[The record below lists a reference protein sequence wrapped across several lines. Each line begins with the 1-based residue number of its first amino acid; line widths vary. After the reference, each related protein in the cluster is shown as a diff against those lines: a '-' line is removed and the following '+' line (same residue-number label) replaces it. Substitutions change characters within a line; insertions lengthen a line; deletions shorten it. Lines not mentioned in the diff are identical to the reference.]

1 MIIDENVVK
10 VNTLL
15 SDSTYNSLL
24 TALVESSDD
33 AIISKTPDGIITTW
47 NVAAERMFGYSA
59 KEILGKP
66 ISILVPKDSQ
76 EEFSLILE
84 KIKKDQRIEHF
95 ETKRLNKDGKILN
108 VSVTLSPIKN
118 KEGKIIGI
126 SKIVRN
132 ITERKQSEQERI
144 KLALIVE
151 SSEDAI
157 LGMNL
162 DGIIDSWNSGAVKM
176 FGYKENEIIGKSVQ
190 LIYPSER
197 TEELPG
203 IIQKLRAGARI
214 EHFETERKR
223 KDESIIDV
231 SLSISPI
238 KNEKGSIVGIA
249 KIIRDIS
256 GQKRT
261 SAYARSL
268 IEASLDPL
276 VTISLEGKIT
286 DVNDAT
292 VKVTGVTRDKLI
304 GTDFSNYFTEPD
316 NARDG
321 YERVFNKGFVT
332 DYPLSIRHASGQIT
346 DVLYNAS
353 VYKDDKGN
361 VLGVFAAAR
370 DVTET
375 KKVSQ
380 YARSLIEASLDPLVT
395 ISPEGKITDVND
407 ATVKVTGVTRDK
419 LIGTDFSNYFT
430 EPDDARDGY
439 ERVFKEG
446 FVTDYPL
453 SIRHASGQITDV
465 LYNASVYKD
474 DKGKVLGVFAAARDV
489 TETKKVSQYARSLI
503 EASLDPL
510 VTISPDGKITD
521 VNEATVKVTGVDRMK
536 LIGSDFSNYF
546 TEPEEAR
553 DGYER
558 VFKEGFVTDYPL
570 SIKHLSG
577 QIIDVLYNASG
588 YKDDK
593 GKVLGVFAAAR
604 DITERKN
611 VEKQLHTTFAYSR
624 SLIEASLD
632 PLVTISPDG
641 KITDVNEATV
651 KVTGVAREWLIGTDF
666 SNYFT
671 EPSRA
676 RQGYRLAFK
685 EGIVK
690 DYPLTIHHSSGT
702 TIDVLYNAS
711 VYKNDKGKVLGV
723 FAAARDVTETKKVSQ
738 YARSLIEA
746 SLDPLVTISPEGKI
760 TDVNDA
766 TVKVTGVTRD
776 KLIGTD
782 FSNYFTEPDDARD
795 GYERVFKEGFV
806 TDYPLSIRH

>member
-276 VTISLEGKIT
+276 VTISAEGKIT

-370 DVTET
+370 DATQVKQKDEFSTMIGHELKTPLVPILGYSELLLSGDMGKLTET
-375 KKVSQ
+375 QNNSVKTIFDNATRLLRLIQDILDVRKTELGKLNLDIRDVNAKEIIAQCLTAFKTTSQ
-380 YARSLIEASLDPLVT
+380 SKEITLVDNSQDIPLQCDFERIIQVINNLLSNAFKFT
-395 ISPEGKITDVND
+395 PQKYGKIEVGAKIDNDSVIFSVKDNGIGIPKDKQVN
-407 ATVKVTGVTRDK
+407 
-419 LIGTDFSNYFT
+419 L
-430 EPDDARDGY
+430 
-439 ERVFKEG
+439 FKK
-446 FVTDYPL
+446 FYQVDT
-453 SIRHASGQITDV
+453 SIKRSALGSGLGLAICRGIIE
-465 LYNASVYKD
+465 SH
-474 DKGKVLGVFAAARDV
+474 KGKIWL
-489 TETKKVSQYARSLI
+489 ES
-503 EASLDPL
+503 EAEKG
-510 VTISPDGKITD
+510 TI
-521 VNEATVKVTGVDRMK
+521 VY
-536 LIGSDFSNYF
+536 FSI
-546 TEPEEAR
+546 
-553 DGYER
+553 
-558 VFKEGFVTDYPL
+558 
-570 SIKHLSG
+570 S
-577 QIIDVLYNASG
+577 
-588 YKDDK
+588 
-593 GKVLGVFAAAR
+593 
-604 DITERKN
+604 RKM
-611 VEKQLHTTFAYSR
+611 T
-624 SLIEASLD
+624 
-632 PLVTISPDG
+632 
-641 KITDVNEATV
+641 
-651 KVTGVAREWLIGTDF
+651 
-666 SNYFT
+666 
-671 EPSRA
+671 
-676 RQGYRLAFK
+676 
-685 EGIVK
+685 
-690 DYPLTIHHSSGT
+690 
-702 TIDVLYNAS
+702 
-711 VYKNDKGKVLGV
+711 
-723 FAAARDVTETKKVSQ
+723 
-738 YARSLIEA
+738 
-746 SLDPLVTISPEGKI
+746 
-760 TDVNDA
+760 
-766 TVKVTGVTRD
+766 
-776 KLIGTD
+776 
-782 FSNYFTEPDDARD
+782 
-795 GYERVFKEGFV
+795 
-806 TDYPLSIRH
+806 

>member
-1 MIIDENVVK
+1 MIINENVVK

-33 AIISKTPDGIITTW
+33 AIIIITPVVILTSW

-95 ETKRLNKDGKILN
+95 ETKRLNKDGRVLN

-118 KEGKIIGI
+118 KEGKIICI

-144 KLALIVE
+144 KLASIVE

-238 KNEKGSIVGIA
+238 KNEKGIIVGIA

-370 DVTET
+370 DATQVKQKDEFSTMIGHELKTPLVPILGYSELLLSGDMGKLTET
-375 KKVSQ
+375 QNNSVKTIFDNATRLLRLIQDMLDVRKTELGKLNLDIRDVNAKEIIAQCLTAFKTTSQ
-380 YARSLIEASLDPLVT
+380 SKEITLVDNSQDIPLQCDFERIIQVINNLLSNAFKFT
-395 ISPEGKITDVND
+395 PQKYGKIEVGAKIDND
-407 ATVKVTGVTRDK
+407 SVIFSVKDNG
-419 LIGTDFSNYFT
+419 IGIPKEKQANL
-430 EPDDARDGY
+430 
-439 ERVFKEG
+439 FKK
-446 FVTDYPL
+446 FYQVDT
-453 SIRHASGQITDV
+453 SIKRSALGSGLGLAICRGIIE
-465 LYNASVYKD
+465 SH
-474 DKGKVLGVFAAARDV
+474 KGKIWL
-489 TETKKVSQYARSLI
+489 ES
-503 EASLDPL
+503 EAEKG
-510 VTISPDGKITD
+510 TI
-521 VNEATVKVTGVDRMK
+521 VY
-536 LIGSDFSNYF
+536 FSI
-546 TEPEEAR
+546 
-553 DGYER
+553 
-558 VFKEGFVTDYPL
+558 L
-570 SIKHLSG
+570 
-577 QIIDVLYNASG
+577 
-588 YKDDK
+588 
-593 GKVLGVFAAAR
+593 
-604 DITERKN
+604 RKM
-611 VEKQLHTTFAYSR
+611 T
-624 SLIEASLD
+624 
-632 PLVTISPDG
+632 
-641 KITDVNEATV
+641 
-651 KVTGVAREWLIGTDF
+651 
-666 SNYFT
+666 
-671 EPSRA
+671 
-676 RQGYRLAFK
+676 
-685 EGIVK
+685 
-690 DYPLTIHHSSGT
+690 
-702 TIDVLYNAS
+702 
-711 VYKNDKGKVLGV
+711 
-723 FAAARDVTETKKVSQ
+723 
-738 YARSLIEA
+738 
-746 SLDPLVTISPEGKI
+746 
-760 TDVNDA
+760 
-766 TVKVTGVTRD
+766 
-776 KLIGTD
+776 
-782 FSNYFTEPDDARD
+782 
-795 GYERVFKEGFV
+795 
-806 TDYPLSIRH
+806 

>member
-33 AIISKTPDGIITTW
+33 AIISKTPDGIITSW

-144 KLALIVE
+144 KLASIVE

-203 IIQKLRAGARI
+203 IIQKLRSGARI

-292 VKVTGVTRDKLI
+292 VKVTGITRDKLI

-316 NARDG
+316 DARDG
-321 YERVFNKGFVT
+321 YELVFKEGFVT

-370 DVTET
+370 DATQVKQKDEFSAMVGHELKTPLVPILGYSELLLSGDMGKLTET
-375 KKVSQ
+375 QNNSVKTIFDNATRLLRLIQDILDVRKTELGKLNLDIHDVNAKEIIAQCLTAFKTTSQ
-380 YARSLIEASLDPLVT
+380 SKGITLVDNSQDIPLQCDFERIIQVINNLLSNAYKFT
-395 ISPEGKITDVND
+395 PQKNGKIEVGAKIDND
-407 ATVKVTGVTRDK
+407 SVIFSVKDNG
-419 LIGTDFSNYFT
+419 IGIPKEKQANL
-430 EPDDARDGY
+430 
-439 ERVFKEG
+439 FKK
-446 FVTDYPL
+446 FYQVDT
-453 SIRHASGQITDV
+453 SIKRSALGSGLGLAICRGIIE
-465 LYNASVYKD
+465 SH
-474 DKGKVLGVFAAARDV
+474 KGKIWL
-489 TETKKVSQYARSLI
+489 ES
-503 EASLDPL
+503 E
-510 VTISPDGKITD
+510 
-521 VNEATVKVTGVDRMK
+521 
-536 LIGSDFSNYF
+536 
-546 TEPEEAR
+546 
-553 DGYER
+553 
-558 VFKEGFVTDYPL
+558 
-570 SIKHLSG
+570 
-577 QIIDVLYNASG
+577 
-588 YKDDK
+588 
-593 GKVLGVFAAAR
+593 
-604 DITERKN
+604 
-611 VEKQLHTTFAYSR
+611 VEKGTIVYFSISR
-624 SLIEASLD
+624 KM
-632 PLVTISPDG
+632 T
-641 KITDVNEATV
+641 
-651 KVTGVAREWLIGTDF
+651 
-666 SNYFT
+666 
-671 EPSRA
+671 
-676 RQGYRLAFK
+676 
-685 EGIVK
+685 
-690 DYPLTIHHSSGT
+690 
-702 TIDVLYNAS
+702 
-711 VYKNDKGKVLGV
+711 
-723 FAAARDVTETKKVSQ
+723 
-738 YARSLIEA
+738 
-746 SLDPLVTISPEGKI
+746 
-760 TDVNDA
+760 
-766 TVKVTGVTRD
+766 
-776 KLIGTD
+776 
-782 FSNYFTEPDDARD
+782 
-795 GYERVFKEGFV
+795 
-806 TDYPLSIRH
+806 

>member
-1 MIIDENVVK
+1 MIINENVVK

-238 KNEKGSIVGIA
+238 KNEKGIIVGIA

-304 GTDFSNYFTEPD
+304 GTDFSNYFTEPYD
-316 NARDG
+316 ARDG
-321 YERVFNKGFVT
+321 YELVFKEGFVT

-370 DVTET
+370 DATQVKQKDEFSAMVGHELKTPLVPILGYSELLLSGDMGKLTET
-375 KKVSQ
+375 QNNSVKTIFDNATRLLRLIQDILDVRKTELGKLNLDIRDVNAKEIIAQCLTAFKTTSQ
-380 YARSLIEASLDPLVT
+380 SKEITLVDNSQDIPLQCDFERIIQVINNLLSNAFKFT
-395 ISPEGKITDVND
+395 PQKYGKIEVGAKIDND
-407 ATVKVTGVTRDK
+407 SVIFSVKDNG
-419 LIGTDFSNYFT
+419 IGIPKEKQANL
-430 EPDDARDGY
+430 
-439 ERVFKEG
+439 FKK
-446 FVTDYPL
+446 FYQVDT
-453 SIRHASGQITDV
+453 SIKRSALGSGLGLAICRGIIE
-465 LYNASVYKD
+465 SH
-474 DKGKVLGVFAAARDV
+474 KGKIWL
-489 TETKKVSQYARSLI
+489 ES
-503 EASLDPL
+503 EAEKG
-510 VTISPDGKITD
+510 TI
-521 VNEATVKVTGVDRMK
+521 VY
-536 LIGSDFSNYF
+536 FSI
-546 TEPEEAR
+546 
-553 DGYER
+553 
-558 VFKEGFVTDYPL
+558 
-570 SIKHLSG
+570 S
-577 QIIDVLYNASG
+577 
-588 YKDDK
+588 
-593 GKVLGVFAAAR
+593 
-604 DITERKN
+604 RKM
-611 VEKQLHTTFAYSR
+611 T
-624 SLIEASLD
+624 
-632 PLVTISPDG
+632 
-641 KITDVNEATV
+641 
-651 KVTGVAREWLIGTDF
+651 
-666 SNYFT
+666 
-671 EPSRA
+671 
-676 RQGYRLAFK
+676 
-685 EGIVK
+685 
-690 DYPLTIHHSSGT
+690 
-702 TIDVLYNAS
+702 
-711 VYKNDKGKVLGV
+711 
-723 FAAARDVTETKKVSQ
+723 
-738 YARSLIEA
+738 
-746 SLDPLVTISPEGKI
+746 
-760 TDVNDA
+760 
-766 TVKVTGVTRD
+766 
-776 KLIGTD
+776 
-782 FSNYFTEPDDARD
+782 
-795 GYERVFKEGFV
+795 
-806 TDYPLSIRH
+806 

>member
-1 MIIDENVVK
+1 MIINENVVK

-144 KLALIVE
+144 KLASIVE

-197 TEELPG
+197 TEELPS
-203 IIQKLRAGARI
+203 IIQKLRSGARI

-238 KNEKGSIVGIA
+238 KNEKGIIVGIA

-370 DVTET
+370 DATQVKQKDEFSAMVGHELKTPLVPILGYSELLLSGDMGKLTET
-375 KKVSQ
+375 QNNSVKTIFDNATRLLRLIQDILDVRKTELGKLNLDIRDVNAKEIIAQCLTAFKTTSQ
-380 YARSLIEASLDPLVT
+380 SKEITLVDNSQDIPLQCDFERIIQVINNLLSNAFKFT
-395 ISPEGKITDVND
+395 PQKYGKIEVGAKIDND
-407 ATVKVTGVTRDK
+407 SVIFSVKDNG
-419 LIGTDFSNYFT
+419 IGIPKEKQANL
-430 EPDDARDGY
+430 
-439 ERVFKEG
+439 FKK
-446 FVTDYPL
+446 FYQVDT
-453 SIRHASGQITDV
+453 SIKRSALGSGLGLAICRGIIE
-465 LYNASVYKD
+465 SH
-474 DKGKVLGVFAAARDV
+474 KGKIWL
-489 TETKKVSQYARSLI
+489 ES
-503 EASLDPL
+503 EAEKG
-510 VTISPDGKITD
+510 TI
-521 VNEATVKVTGVDRMK
+521 VY
-536 LIGSDFSNYF
+536 FSI
-546 TEPEEAR
+546 
-553 DGYER
+553 
-558 VFKEGFVTDYPL
+558 L
-570 SIKHLSG
+570 
-577 QIIDVLYNASG
+577 
-588 YKDDK
+588 
-593 GKVLGVFAAAR
+593 
-604 DITERKN
+604 RKM
-611 VEKQLHTTFAYSR
+611 T
-624 SLIEASLD
+624 
-632 PLVTISPDG
+632 
-641 KITDVNEATV
+641 
-651 KVTGVAREWLIGTDF
+651 
-666 SNYFT
+666 
-671 EPSRA
+671 
-676 RQGYRLAFK
+676 
-685 EGIVK
+685 
-690 DYPLTIHHSSGT
+690 
-702 TIDVLYNAS
+702 
-711 VYKNDKGKVLGV
+711 
-723 FAAARDVTETKKVSQ
+723 
-738 YARSLIEA
+738 
-746 SLDPLVTISPEGKI
+746 
-760 TDVNDA
+760 
-766 TVKVTGVTRD
+766 
-776 KLIGTD
+776 
-782 FSNYFTEPDDARD
+782 
-795 GYERVFKEGFV
+795 
-806 TDYPLSIRH
+806 

>member
-1 MIIDENVVK
+1 MIINENVVK

-238 KNEKGSIVGIA
+238 KNEKGIIVGIA

-276 VTISLEGKIT
+276 VTISAEGKIT

-304 GTDFSNYFTEPD
+304 GTDFSNYFTKPD
-316 NARDG
+316 DARKG

-370 DVTET
+370 DATQVKQKDEFSAMVGHELKTPLVPILGYSELLLSGDMGKLTET
-375 KKVSQ
+375 QNNSVKTIFDNATRLLRLIQDILDVRKTELGKLNLDIRDVNAKEIIAQCLTAFKTTSQ
-380 YARSLIEASLDPLVT
+380 SKEITLVDNSQDIPLQCDFERIIQVINNLLSNAFKFT
-395 ISPEGKITDVND
+395 PQKYGKIEVGAKIDNDSVIFSVKDNGIGIPKDKQVN
-407 ATVKVTGVTRDK
+407 
-419 LIGTDFSNYFT
+419 L
-430 EPDDARDGY
+430 
-439 ERVFKEG
+439 FKK
-446 FVTDYPL
+446 FYQVDT
-453 SIRHASGQITDV
+453 SIKRSALGSGLGLAICRGIIE
-465 LYNASVYKD
+465 SH
-474 DKGKVLGVFAAARDV
+474 KGKIWL
-489 TETKKVSQYARSLI
+489 ES
-503 EASLDPL
+503 EAEKG
-510 VTISPDGKITD
+510 TI
-521 VNEATVKVTGVDRMK
+521 VY
-536 LIGSDFSNYF
+536 FSI
-546 TEPEEAR
+546 
-553 DGYER
+553 
-558 VFKEGFVTDYPL
+558 
-570 SIKHLSG
+570 S
-577 QIIDVLYNASG
+577 
-588 YKDDK
+588 
-593 GKVLGVFAAAR
+593 
-604 DITERKN
+604 RKM
-611 VEKQLHTTFAYSR
+611 T
-624 SLIEASLD
+624 
-632 PLVTISPDG
+632 
-641 KITDVNEATV
+641 
-651 KVTGVAREWLIGTDF
+651 
-666 SNYFT
+666 
-671 EPSRA
+671 
-676 RQGYRLAFK
+676 
-685 EGIVK
+685 
-690 DYPLTIHHSSGT
+690 
-702 TIDVLYNAS
+702 
-711 VYKNDKGKVLGV
+711 
-723 FAAARDVTETKKVSQ
+723 
-738 YARSLIEA
+738 
-746 SLDPLVTISPEGKI
+746 
-760 TDVNDA
+760 
-766 TVKVTGVTRD
+766 
-776 KLIGTD
+776 
-782 FSNYFTEPDDARD
+782 
-795 GYERVFKEGFV
+795 
-806 TDYPLSIRH
+806 

>member
-1 MIIDENVVK
+1 MIINENVVK

-95 ETKRLNKDGKILN
+95 ETKRLNKDGRVLN

-144 KLALIVE
+144 KLASIVE

-197 TEELPG
+197 TEELPS
-203 IIQKLRAGARI
+203 IIQKLRSGARI

-238 KNEKGSIVGIA
+238 KNEKGIIVGIA

-370 DVTET
+370 DATQVKQKDEFSTMIGHELKTPLVPILGYSELLLSGDMGKLTET
-375 KKVSQ
+375 QNNSVKTIFDNATRLLRLIQDILDVRKTELGKLNLDIRDVNAKEIIAQCLTAFKTTSQ
-380 YARSLIEASLDPLVT
+380 SKEITLVDNSQDIPLQCDFERIIQVINNLLSNAFKFT
-395 ISPEGKITDVND
+395 PQKYGKIEVGAKIDNDSVIFSVKDNGIGIPKDKQVN
-407 ATVKVTGVTRDK
+407 
-419 LIGTDFSNYFT
+419 L
-430 EPDDARDGY
+430 
-439 ERVFKEG
+439 FKK
-446 FVTDYPL
+446 FYQVDT
-453 SIRHASGQITDV
+453 SIKRSALGSGLGLAICRGIIE
-465 LYNASVYKD
+465 SH
-474 DKGKVLGVFAAARDV
+474 KGKIWL
-489 TETKKVSQYARSLI
+489 ES
-503 EASLDPL
+503 EAEKG
-510 VTISPDGKITD
+510 TI
-521 VNEATVKVTGVDRMK
+521 VY
-536 LIGSDFSNYF
+536 FSI
-546 TEPEEAR
+546 
-553 DGYER
+553 
-558 VFKEGFVTDYPL
+558 
-570 SIKHLSG
+570 S
-577 QIIDVLYNASG
+577 
-588 YKDDK
+588 
-593 GKVLGVFAAAR
+593 
-604 DITERKN
+604 RKM
-611 VEKQLHTTFAYSR
+611 T
-624 SLIEASLD
+624 
-632 PLVTISPDG
+632 
-641 KITDVNEATV
+641 
-651 KVTGVAREWLIGTDF
+651 
-666 SNYFT
+666 
-671 EPSRA
+671 
-676 RQGYRLAFK
+676 
-685 EGIVK
+685 
-690 DYPLTIHHSSGT
+690 
-702 TIDVLYNAS
+702 
-711 VYKNDKGKVLGV
+711 
-723 FAAARDVTETKKVSQ
+723 
-738 YARSLIEA
+738 
-746 SLDPLVTISPEGKI
+746 
-760 TDVNDA
+760 
-766 TVKVTGVTRD
+766 
-776 KLIGTD
+776 
-782 FSNYFTEPDDARD
+782 
-795 GYERVFKEGFV
+795 
-806 TDYPLSIRH
+806 

>member
-1 MIIDENVVK
+1 MIINENVVK

-33 AIISKTPDGIITTW
+33 AIIIITPVVILTSW

-118 KEGKIIGI
+118 KEAKIIGI

-197 TEELPG
+197 TEELPS
-203 IIQKLRAGARI
+203 IIQKLRSGARI

-238 KNEKGSIVGIA
+238 KNEKGIIVGIA

-353 VYKDDKGN
+353 VYKDDKGKITDVNDATVKVTGVTRDKLIGIDFSNYFTEPYDARDGYELVFKEGFVTDYPLSIIHASGQITDVLYNASVYKDNKGN
-361 VLGVFAAAR
+361 VLGVFAAARDVTRTKKAEEQLHATSAYARSLIEASLDPLVTISPEGKITDVNDATVKVTGVTREWLIGTDFSNYFTEQRRARDGYRLTFKEGSVKDYPLTIRHSSGKTTDVLYNASVYKDDKGNARGVFAAAR

-430 EPDDARDGY
+430 EQR
-439 ERVFKEG
+439 
-446 FVTDYPL
+446 
-453 SIRHASGQITDV
+453 
-465 LYNASVYKD
+465 
-474 DKGKVLGVFAAARDV
+474 
-489 TETKKVSQYARSLI
+489 
-503 EASLDPL
+503 
-510 VTISPDGKITD
+510 
-521 VNEATVKVTGVDRMK
+521 
-536 LIGSDFSNYF
+536 
-546 TEPEEAR
+546 
-553 DGYER
+553 
-558 VFKEGFVTDYPL
+558 
-570 SIKHLSG
+570 
-577 QIIDVLYNASG
+577 
-588 YKDDK
+588 
-593 GKVLGVFAAAR
+593 
-604 DITERKN
+604 
-611 VEKQLHTTFAYSR
+611 
-624 SLIEASLD
+624 
-632 PLVTISPDG
+632 
-641 KITDVNEATV
+641 
-651 KVTGVAREWLIGTDF
+651 
-666 SNYFT
+666 
-671 EPSRA
+671 
-676 RQGYRLAFK
+676 
-685 EGIVK
+685 
-690 DYPLTIHHSSGT
+690 
-702 TIDVLYNAS
+702 
-711 VYKNDKGKVLGV
+711 
-723 FAAARDVTETKKVSQ
+723 
-738 YARSLIEA
+738 
-746 SLDPLVTISPEGKI
+746 
-760 TDVNDA
+760 
-766 TVKVTGVTRD
+766 
-776 KLIGTD
+776 
-782 FSNYFTEPDDARD
+782 
-795 GYERVFKEGFV
+795 
-806 TDYPLSIRH
+806 

>member
-353 VYKDDKGN
+353 VYKDNKGN

-370 DVTET
+370 DATQVKQKDEFSAMVGHELKTPLVPILGYSELLLSGDMGKLTET
-375 KKVSQ
+375 QNNSVKTIFDNATRLLRLIQDILDVRKTELGKLNLDIRDVNAKEIIAQCLTAFKTTSQ
-380 YARSLIEASLDPLVT
+380 SKEITLVDNSQDIPLQCDFERIIQVINNLLSNAFKFT
-395 ISPEGKITDVND
+395 PQKYGKIEVGAKIDND
-407 ATVKVTGVTRDK
+407 SVIFSVKDNG
-419 LIGTDFSNYFT
+419 IGIPKEKQANL
-430 EPDDARDGY
+430 
-439 ERVFKEG
+439 FKK
-446 FVTDYPL
+446 FYQVDT
-453 SIRHASGQITDV
+453 SIKRSALGSGLGLAICRGIIE
-465 LYNASVYKD
+465 SH
-474 DKGKVLGVFAAARDV
+474 KGKIWL
-489 TETKKVSQYARSLI
+489 ES
-503 EASLDPL
+503 EAEKG
-510 VTISPDGKITD
+510 TI
-521 VNEATVKVTGVDRMK
+521 VY
-536 LIGSDFSNYF
+536 FSI
-546 TEPEEAR
+546 
-553 DGYER
+553 
-558 VFKEGFVTDYPL
+558 L
-570 SIKHLSG
+570 
-577 QIIDVLYNASG
+577 
-588 YKDDK
+588 
-593 GKVLGVFAAAR
+593 
-604 DITERKN
+604 RKM
-611 VEKQLHTTFAYSR
+611 T
-624 SLIEASLD
+624 
-632 PLVTISPDG
+632 
-641 KITDVNEATV
+641 
-651 KVTGVAREWLIGTDF
+651 
-666 SNYFT
+666 
-671 EPSRA
+671 
-676 RQGYRLAFK
+676 
-685 EGIVK
+685 
-690 DYPLTIHHSSGT
+690 
-702 TIDVLYNAS
+702 
-711 VYKNDKGKVLGV
+711 
-723 FAAARDVTETKKVSQ
+723 
-738 YARSLIEA
+738 
-746 SLDPLVTISPEGKI
+746 
-760 TDVNDA
+760 
-766 TVKVTGVTRD
+766 
-776 KLIGTD
+776 
-782 FSNYFTEPDDARD
+782 
-795 GYERVFKEGFV
+795 
-806 TDYPLSIRH
+806 

>member
-144 KLALIVE
+144 KLASIVE

-238 KNEKGSIVGIA
+238 KNEKGIIVGIA

-292 VKVTGVTRDKLI
+292 VKVTGVTREWLIGTDFSNYFTEQRRARDGYRLTFKEGSVKDYPLTIRHSSGKTTDVLYNASVYKDDKGNARGVFAAARDVTETKKVSQYARSLIEASLDPLVTISAEGKITDVNDATVKVTGVTRDKLI
-304 GTDFSNYFTEPD
+304 GTDFSNYFTKPD
-316 NARDG
+316 DARKG

-370 DVTET
+370 DATQVKQKDEFSAMVGHELKTPLVPILGYSELLLSGDMGKLTET
-375 KKVSQ
+375 QNNSVKTIFDNATRLLRLIQDILDVRKTELGKLNLDIRDVNAKEIIAQCLTAFKTTSQ
-380 YARSLIEASLDPLVT
+380 SKEITLVDNSQDIPLQCDFERIIQVINNLLSNAFKFT
-395 ISPEGKITDVND
+395 PQKYGKIEVGAKIDNDSVIFSVKDNGIGIPKDKQVN
-407 ATVKVTGVTRDK
+407 
-419 LIGTDFSNYFT
+419 L
-430 EPDDARDGY
+430 
-439 ERVFKEG
+439 FKK
-446 FVTDYPL
+446 FYQVDT
-453 SIRHASGQITDV
+453 SIKRSALGSGLGLAICRGIIE
-465 LYNASVYKD
+465 SH
-474 DKGKVLGVFAAARDV
+474 KGKIWL
-489 TETKKVSQYARSLI
+489 ES
-503 EASLDPL
+503 EAEKG
-510 VTISPDGKITD
+510 TI
-521 VNEATVKVTGVDRMK
+521 VY
-536 LIGSDFSNYF
+536 FSI
-546 TEPEEAR
+546 
-553 DGYER
+553 
-558 VFKEGFVTDYPL
+558 L
-570 SIKHLSG
+570 
-577 QIIDVLYNASG
+577 
-588 YKDDK
+588 
-593 GKVLGVFAAAR
+593 
-604 DITERKN
+604 RKM
-611 VEKQLHTTFAYSR
+611 T
-624 SLIEASLD
+624 
-632 PLVTISPDG
+632 
-641 KITDVNEATV
+641 
-651 KVTGVAREWLIGTDF
+651 
-666 SNYFT
+666 
-671 EPSRA
+671 
-676 RQGYRLAFK
+676 
-685 EGIVK
+685 
-690 DYPLTIHHSSGT
+690 
-702 TIDVLYNAS
+702 
-711 VYKNDKGKVLGV
+711 
-723 FAAARDVTETKKVSQ
+723 
-738 YARSLIEA
+738 
-746 SLDPLVTISPEGKI
+746 
-760 TDVNDA
+760 
-766 TVKVTGVTRD
+766 
-776 KLIGTD
+776 
-782 FSNYFTEPDDARD
+782 
-795 GYERVFKEGFV
+795 
-806 TDYPLSIRH
+806 

>member
-197 TEELPG
+197 TEELPS
-203 IIQKLRAGARI
+203 IIQKLRSGARI

-238 KNEKGSIVGIA
+238 KNEKGIIVGIA

-292 VKVTGVTRDKLI
+292 VKVTGVTREWLIGTDFSNYFTEQRRARDGYRLTFKEGSVKDYPLTIRHSSGKTTDVLYNASVYKDDKGNARGVFAAARDVTETKKVSQYARSLIEASLDPLVTISAEGKITDVNDATVKVTGVTRDKLI
-304 GTDFSNYFTEPD
+304 GTDFSNYFTKPD
-316 NARDG
+316 DARKG

-370 DVTET
+370 DATQVKQKDEFSAMVGHELKTPLVPILGYSELLLSGDMGKLTET
-375 KKVSQ
+375 QNNSVKTIFDNATRLLRLIQDILDVRKTELGKLNLDIRDVNAKEIIAQCLTAFKTTSQ
-380 YARSLIEASLDPLVT
+380 SKEITLVDNSQDIPLQCDFERIIQVINNLLSNAFKFT
-395 ISPEGKITDVND
+395 PQKYGKIEVGAKIDNDSVIFSVKDNGIGIPKDKQVN
-407 ATVKVTGVTRDK
+407 
-419 LIGTDFSNYFT
+419 L
-430 EPDDARDGY
+430 
-439 ERVFKEG
+439 FKK
-446 FVTDYPL
+446 FYQVDT
-453 SIRHASGQITDV
+453 SIKRSALGSGLGLAICRGIIE
-465 LYNASVYKD
+465 SH
-474 DKGKVLGVFAAARDV
+474 KGKIWL
-489 TETKKVSQYARSLI
+489 ES
-503 EASLDPL
+503 EAEKG
-510 VTISPDGKITD
+510 TI
-521 VNEATVKVTGVDRMK
+521 VY
-536 LIGSDFSNYF
+536 FSI
-546 TEPEEAR
+546 
-553 DGYER
+553 
-558 VFKEGFVTDYPL
+558 
-570 SIKHLSG
+570 S
-577 QIIDVLYNASG
+577 
-588 YKDDK
+588 
-593 GKVLGVFAAAR
+593 
-604 DITERKN
+604 RKM
-611 VEKQLHTTFAYSR
+611 T
-624 SLIEASLD
+624 
-632 PLVTISPDG
+632 
-641 KITDVNEATV
+641 
-651 KVTGVAREWLIGTDF
+651 
-666 SNYFT
+666 
-671 EPSRA
+671 
-676 RQGYRLAFK
+676 
-685 EGIVK
+685 
-690 DYPLTIHHSSGT
+690 
-702 TIDVLYNAS
+702 
-711 VYKNDKGKVLGV
+711 
-723 FAAARDVTETKKVSQ
+723 
-738 YARSLIEA
+738 
-746 SLDPLVTISPEGKI
+746 
-760 TDVNDA
+760 
-766 TVKVTGVTRD
+766 
-776 KLIGTD
+776 
-782 FSNYFTEPDDARD
+782 
-795 GYERVFKEGFV
+795 
-806 TDYPLSIRH
+806 

>member
-95 ETKRLNKDGKILN
+95 ETKRLNKDGRVLN

-144 KLALIVE
+144 KLASIVE

-197 TEELPG
+197 TEELPS
-203 IIQKLRAGARI
+203 IIQKLRSGARI

-238 KNEKGSIVGIA
+238 KNEKGIIVGIA

-276 VTISLEGKIT
+276 VTISL
-286 DVNDAT
+286 
-292 VKVTGVTRDKLI
+292 
-304 GTDFSNYFTEPD
+304 
-316 NARDG
+316 
-321 YERVFNKGFVT
+321 
-332 DYPLSIRHASGQIT
+332 
-346 DVLYNAS
+346 
-353 VYKDDKGN
+353 
-361 VLGVFAAAR
+361 
-370 DVTET
+370 
-375 KKVSQ
+375 
-380 YARSLIEASLDPLVT
+380 
-395 ISPEGKITDVND
+395 EGKITDVND

-474 DKGKVLGVFAAARDV
+474 DKGNVLGVFAAARDATQV
-489 TETKKVSQYARSLI
+489 KQKDEFSTMIGHELKTPLVPILGYSELLLSGDMGKLTETQNNSVKTIFDNATRLLRLIQDILDVRKTELGKLNLDIRDVNAKEIIAQCLTAFKTTSQSKEITLVDNSQDI
-503 EASLDPL
+503 PL
-510 VTISPDGKITD
+510 QCDFERIIQVINNLLSNAFKFTPQKYGKIEVGAKID
-521 VNEATVKVTGVDRMK
+521 NDSVIFSVKDNGIGIPKDKQVNLFKKFYQVD
-536 LIGSDFSNYF
+536 
-546 TEPEEAR
+546 T
-553 DGYER
+553 
-558 VFKEGFVTDYPL
+558 
-570 SIKHLSG
+570 SIKRSALGSG
-577 QIIDVLYNASG
+577 LGLAICRGIIESH
-588 YKDDK
+588 K
-593 GKVLGVFAAAR
+593 GKIWLESEAEKGTIVYFS
-604 DITERKN
+604 ISRKM
-611 VEKQLHTTFAYSR
+611 T
-624 SLIEASLD
+624 
-632 PLVTISPDG
+632 
-641 KITDVNEATV
+641 
-651 KVTGVAREWLIGTDF
+651 
-666 SNYFT
+666 
-671 EPSRA
+671 
-676 RQGYRLAFK
+676 
-685 EGIVK
+685 
-690 DYPLTIHHSSGT
+690 
-702 TIDVLYNAS
+702 
-711 VYKNDKGKVLGV
+711 
-723 FAAARDVTETKKVSQ
+723 
-738 YARSLIEA
+738 
-746 SLDPLVTISPEGKI
+746 
-760 TDVNDA
+760 
-766 TVKVTGVTRD
+766 
-776 KLIGTD
+776 
-782 FSNYFTEPDDARD
+782 
-795 GYERVFKEGFV
+795 
-806 TDYPLSIRH
+806 

>member
-95 ETKRLNKDGKILN
+95 ETKRLNKDGRVLN

-144 KLALIVE
+144 KLASIVE

-238 KNEKGSIVGIA
+238 KNEKGIIVGIA

-370 DVTET
+370 DATQVKQKDEFSAMVGHELKTPLVPILGYSELLLSGDMGKLTET
-375 KKVSQ
+375 QNNSVKTIFDNATRLLRLIQDILDVRKTELGKLNLDIRDVNAKEIIAQCLTAFKTTSQ
-380 YARSLIEASLDPLVT
+380 SKEITLVDNSQDIPLQCDFERIIQVINNLLSNAFKFT
-395 ISPEGKITDVND
+395 PQKYGKIEVGAKIDNDSVIFSVKDNGIGIPKDKQVN
-407 ATVKVTGVTRDK
+407 
-419 LIGTDFSNYFT
+419 L
-430 EPDDARDGY
+430 
-439 ERVFKEG
+439 FKK
-446 FVTDYPL
+446 FYQVDT
-453 SIRHASGQITDV
+453 SIKRSALGSGLGLAICRGIIE
-465 LYNASVYKD
+465 SH
-474 DKGKVLGVFAAARDV
+474 KGKIWL
-489 TETKKVSQYARSLI
+489 ES
-503 EASLDPL
+503 EAEKG
-510 VTISPDGKITD
+510 TI
-521 VNEATVKVTGVDRMK
+521 VY
-536 LIGSDFSNYF
+536 FSI
-546 TEPEEAR
+546 
-553 DGYER
+553 
-558 VFKEGFVTDYPL
+558 L
-570 SIKHLSG
+570 
-577 QIIDVLYNASG
+577 
-588 YKDDK
+588 
-593 GKVLGVFAAAR
+593 
-604 DITERKN
+604 RKM
-611 VEKQLHTTFAYSR
+611 T
-624 SLIEASLD
+624 
-632 PLVTISPDG
+632 
-641 KITDVNEATV
+641 
-651 KVTGVAREWLIGTDF
+651 
-666 SNYFT
+666 
-671 EPSRA
+671 
-676 RQGYRLAFK
+676 
-685 EGIVK
+685 
-690 DYPLTIHHSSGT
+690 
-702 TIDVLYNAS
+702 
-711 VYKNDKGKVLGV
+711 
-723 FAAARDVTETKKVSQ
+723 
-738 YARSLIEA
+738 
-746 SLDPLVTISPEGKI
+746 
-760 TDVNDA
+760 
-766 TVKVTGVTRD
+766 
-776 KLIGTD
+776 
-782 FSNYFTEPDDARD
+782 
-795 GYERVFKEGFV
+795 
-806 TDYPLSIRH
+806 

>member
-95 ETKRLNKDGKILN
+95 ETKRLNKDGRVLN

-430 EPDDARDGY
+430 EPYDARDGY
-439 ERVFKEG
+439 ELVFKEG

-474 DKGKVLGVFAAARDV
+474 NKGNVLGVFAAARDV
-489 TETKKVSQYARSLI
+489 TRTKKAEEQLHATSAYARSLI

-510 VTISPDGKITD
+510 VTISPEGKITD
-521 VNEATVKVTGVDRMK
+521 VNDATVKVTGV
-536 LIGSDFSNYF
+536 
-546 TEPEEAR
+546 T
-553 DGYER
+553 
-558 VFKEGFVTDYPL
+558 
-570 SIKHLSG
+570 
-577 QIIDVLYNASG
+577 
-588 YKDDK
+588 
-593 GKVLGVFAAAR
+593 
-604 DITERKN
+604 
-611 VEKQLHTTFAYSR
+611 
-624 SLIEASLD
+624 
-632 PLVTISPDG
+632 
-641 KITDVNEATV
+641 
-651 KVTGVAREWLIGTDF
+651 REWLIGTDF

-671 EPSRA
+671 EQRRA
-676 RQGYRLAFK
+676 RDGYRLTFK
-685 EGIVK
+685 EGSVK
-690 DYPLTIHHSSGT
+690 DYPLTIRHSSGKT
-702 TIDVLYNAS
+702 TDVLYNAS
-711 VYKNDKGKVLGV
+711 VYKDDKGNARGV
-723 FAAARDVTETKKVSQ
+723 FAAARDVTETKKASQ
-738 YARSLIEA
+738 NARSLIEA
-746 SLDPLVTISPEGKI
+746 RLDPLVTISPEGKI

-782 FSNYFTEPDDARD
+782 FSNYFTKPDDARK
-795 GYERVFKEGFV
+795 GYERVFNKGFV
-806 TDYPLSIRH
+806 TDYPLSIRHASGQITDVLYNASVYKDDKGNVLGVFAAARDVTETKKVSQYARSLIEASLDPL

>member
-1 MIIDENVVK
+1 MIINENVVK

-197 TEELPG
+197 TEELPS
-203 IIQKLRAGARI
+203 IIQKLRSGARI

-238 KNEKGSIVGIA
+238 KNEKGIIVGIA

-276 VTISLEGKIT
+276 VTISLEGKITDVNDATVKVTGVTRDKLIGTDFSNYFTEPDDARDGYERVFKEGFVTDYPLSIRHASGQITDVLYNASVYKDDKGNVLGVFAAARDVTRTKKAEEQLHATSAYARSLIEASLDPLVTISPEGKITDVNDATVKVTGVTREWLIGTDFSNYFTEQRRARDGYRLTFKEGSVKDYPLTIRHSSGKTTDVLYNASVYKDDKGNARGVFAAARDVTETKKVSQYARSLIEASLDPLVTISPEGKIT

-430 EPDDARDGY
+430 EPYDARDGY
-439 ERVFKEG
+439 ELVFKEG

-474 DKGKVLGVFAAARDV
+474 NKGNVLGVFA
-489 TETKKVSQYARSLI
+489 
-503 EASLDPL
+503 
-510 VTISPDGKITD
+510 
-521 VNEATVKVTGVDRMK
+521 
-536 LIGSDFSNYF
+536 
-546 TEPEEAR
+546 
-553 DGYER
+553 
-558 VFKEGFVTDYPL
+558 
-570 SIKHLSG
+570 
-577 QIIDVLYNASG
+577 
-588 YKDDK
+588 
-593 GKVLGVFAAAR
+593 
-604 DITERKN
+604 
-611 VEKQLHTTFAYSR
+611 
-624 SLIEASLD
+624 
-632 PLVTISPDG
+632 
-641 KITDVNEATV
+641 
-651 KVTGVAREWLIGTDF
+651 
-666 SNYFT
+666 
-671 EPSRA
+671 
-676 RQGYRLAFK
+676 
-685 EGIVK
+685 
-690 DYPLTIHHSSGT
+690 
-702 TIDVLYNAS
+702 
-711 VYKNDKGKVLGV
+711 
-723 FAAARDVTETKKVSQ
+723 
-738 YARSLIEA
+738 
-746 SLDPLVTISPEGKI
+746 
-760 TDVNDA
+760 
-766 TVKVTGVTRD
+766 
-776 KLIGTD
+776 
-782 FSNYFTEPDDARD
+782 
-795 GYERVFKEGFV
+795 
-806 TDYPLSIRH
+806 

>member
-1 MIIDENVVK
+1 MIINENVVK

-95 ETKRLNKDGKILN
+95 ETKRLNKDGRVLN

-144 KLALIVE
+144 KLASIVE

-197 TEELPG
+197 TEELPS
-203 IIQKLRAGARI
+203 IIQKLRSGARI

-238 KNEKGSIVGIA
+238 KNEKGIIVGIA

-370 DVTET
+370 DATQVKQKDEFSAMVGHELKTPLVPILGYSELLLSGDMGKLTET
-375 KKVSQ
+375 QNNSVKTIFDNATRLLRLIQDILDVRKTELGKLNLDIRDVNAKEIIAQCLTAFKTTSQ
-380 YARSLIEASLDPLVT
+380 SKEITLVDNSQDIPLQCDFERIIQVINNLLSNAFKFT
-395 ISPEGKITDVND
+395 PQKYGKIEVGAKIDNDSVIFSVKDNGIGIPKDKQVN
-407 ATVKVTGVTRDK
+407 
-419 LIGTDFSNYFT
+419 L
-430 EPDDARDGY
+430 
-439 ERVFKEG
+439 FKK
-446 FVTDYPL
+446 FYQVDT
-453 SIRHASGQITDV
+453 SIKRSALGSGLGLAICRGIIE
-465 LYNASVYKD
+465 SH
-474 DKGKVLGVFAAARDV
+474 KGKIWL
-489 TETKKVSQYARSLI
+489 ES
-503 EASLDPL
+503 EAEKG
-510 VTISPDGKITD
+510 TI
-521 VNEATVKVTGVDRMK
+521 VY
-536 LIGSDFSNYF
+536 FSI
-546 TEPEEAR
+546 
-553 DGYER
+553 
-558 VFKEGFVTDYPL
+558 L
-570 SIKHLSG
+570 
-577 QIIDVLYNASG
+577 
-588 YKDDK
+588 
-593 GKVLGVFAAAR
+593 
-604 DITERKN
+604 RKM
-611 VEKQLHTTFAYSR
+611 T
-624 SLIEASLD
+624 
-632 PLVTISPDG
+632 
-641 KITDVNEATV
+641 
-651 KVTGVAREWLIGTDF
+651 
-666 SNYFT
+666 
-671 EPSRA
+671 
-676 RQGYRLAFK
+676 
-685 EGIVK
+685 
-690 DYPLTIHHSSGT
+690 
-702 TIDVLYNAS
+702 
-711 VYKNDKGKVLGV
+711 
-723 FAAARDVTETKKVSQ
+723 
-738 YARSLIEA
+738 
-746 SLDPLVTISPEGKI
+746 
-760 TDVNDA
+760 
-766 TVKVTGVTRD
+766 
-776 KLIGTD
+776 
-782 FSNYFTEPDDARD
+782 
-795 GYERVFKEGFV
+795 
-806 TDYPLSIRH
+806 